1 MSNRI
6 QCADLHID
14 EALHA
19 LLVNEI
25 APGTGID
32 PDHFW
37 HGVADIWA
45 TLGPEN
51 QRLLAERDALQTHI
65 DQWHREHRGEAF
77 EAAAYE
83 AFLREIGYLHSE
95 PAPFSITTA
104 NVDPE
109 IAQIAGP
116 QLVVPVMNARYALN
130 AANARWGSLYDALY
144 GTDAIPEDSGAE
156 RGGAYNPVRGGR
168 VITWARDF
176 LDTHCPP
183 VSYTHL
189 TLPTTWLV

>member
-14 EALHA
+14 EALHS

-37 HGVADIWA
+37 QGVADIWA
-45 TLGPEN
+45 ALGPEN
-51 QRLLAERDALQTHI
+51 QRLLGERDSLQTQI
-65 DQWHREHRGEAF
+65 DQWHRDHQGEAF
-77 EAAAYE
+77 DADAYE
-83 AFLREIGYLHSE
+83 AFLREIGYLHPE
-95 PAPFSITTA
+95 PASFSITTD

-116 QLVVPVMNARYALN
+116 QLVVICYTLAIKKTQKF
-130 AANARWGSLYDALY
+130 ALY
-144 GTDAIPEDSGAE
+144 LLRVEMMKAIED
-156 RGGAYNPVRGGR
+156 
-168 VITWARDF
+168 DF
-176 LDTHCPP
+176 IHHTKN
-183 VSYTHL
+183 
-189 TLPTTWLV
+189 

>member
-37 HGVADIWA
+37 QGMADIWA
-45 TLGPEN
+45 ALGPEN
-51 QRLLAERDALQTHI
+51 QRLLAERDALQTQI

-77 EAAAYE
+77 DAAAYE
-83 AFLREIGYLHSE
+83 AFLREIGYLHSC
-95 PAPFSITTA
+95 
-104 NVDPE
+104 
-109 IAQIAGP
+109 
-116 QLVVPVMNARYALN
+116 L
-130 AANARWGSLYDALY
+130 LY
-144 GTDAIPEDSGAE
+144 TSPS
-156 RGGAYNPVRGGR
+156 P
-168 VITWARDF
+168 RD
-176 LDTHCPP
+176 H
-183 VSYTHL
+183 
-189 TLPTTWLV
+189 